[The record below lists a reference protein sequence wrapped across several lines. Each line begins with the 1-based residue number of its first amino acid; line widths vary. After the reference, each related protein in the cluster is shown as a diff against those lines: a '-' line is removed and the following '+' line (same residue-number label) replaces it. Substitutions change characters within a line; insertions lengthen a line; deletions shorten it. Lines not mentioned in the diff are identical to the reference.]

1 MQNTRLLNDE
11 AEAQREQGREGRLE
25 SSGAGEEQG
34 LYVFDFRDRST
45 LLWRYATIPFVN
57 GGVRVVERT
66 VLFSFR
72 GFGNEFREEA
82 WRGFGQPS
90 KYFFASLFLVFSN
103 RVMTISTKS
112 SLDRSSCRIVFSVI
126 PSVRGGWGWGGE
138 DLDVED
144 NGGDVYEEEDV
155 VVVVVLVEAVEVKVE
170 LVVLLIILG
179 RV

>member
-1 MQNTRLLNDE
+1 M
-11 AEAQREQGREGRLE
+11 
-25 SSGAGEEQG
+25 
-34 LYVFDFRDRST
+34 
-45 LLWRYATIPFVN
+45 
-57 GGVRVVERT
+57 VERT

-82 WRGFGQPS
+82 QRGFGQPS

-155 VVVVVLVEAVEVKVE
+155 VVVVVLVVLVEAVEVKVE